1 MNLVLLNNRYQ
12 IVSTLARGGFGETY
26 IAIDTNM
33 PSQRRCVI
41 KKLQP
46 AIQSEGMPEWL
57 KERFQKEASI
67 LEELGEQ
74 NRQIPRLYGYFAQDN
89 DFYLVQEWIEGV
101 TLTQKQQQQGNLSS
115 SEVRTIL
122 VNLLPVLD
130 FIHTRRIIHRDVKPD
145 NIILRNSDNLPILID
160 FGVVKEAV
168 ATLLDPTGKSAYSIA
183 LGTPGYMASEQAA
196 GRPVYSSD
204 LYSLGL
210 TAIFLLTGKTPQ
222 YLETDSRTGEILWR
236 QEAADI
242 NPNLAMVIDR
252 AIRFHP
258 RDRFASAKEMLNA
271 LGEIAPDLSQQA
283 TIAVSHHHPRLNS
296 PAVKKPTT
304 FATVLIPP
312 SLEKK
317 TNTWLSILLIFA
329 VTIGAFALGY
339 MGFMTLLPKNR
350 DIEPSPSPEL
360 SPNPETVPSPTQD
373 FPPIQRPSPK
383 RIPIY
388 RPTPTPEVTPTPTP
402 EATPTPSP
410 EPSPEVTPPEEVI
423 PIPVPPPETEPS
435 PEPNPE
441 ASPIPSPSPAV
452 INPPANEDKIEP
464 IAPPVLEPSPTP
476 TGEG

>member
-46 AIQSEGMPEWL
+46 AIQNEGMPEWL
-57 KERFQKEASI
+57 KERFQKEASV

-74 NRQIPRLYGYFAQDN
+74 NRQIPRLYGYFAQNN

-101 TLTQKQQQQGNLSS
+101 TLTQKQQQEGNLSS
-115 SEVRTIL
+115 SAVRTIL

-130 FIHTRRIIHRDVKPD
+130 FIHSRRIIHRDVKPD

-236 QEAADI
+236 QEAGDV
-242 NPNLAMVIDR
+242 NPNLAMVIER
-252 AIRFHP
+252 SIRFHP

-271 LGEIAPDLSQQA
+271 LGEMTCNLSQQA
-283 TIAVSHHHPRLNS
+283 TIAVSPQSPRFQS
-296 PAVKKPTT
+296 PALKKPTSSETVVIEPSAVKK
-304 FATVLIPP
+304 
-312 SLEKK
+312 
-317 TNTWLSILLIFA
+317 TNPWPSILLIFA

-339 MGFMTLLPKNR
+339 LGFMALLPKNR
-350 DIEPSPSPEL
+350 EIKPPTSPEPSPSPEI
-360 SPNPETVPSPTQD
+360 VPPPAQD
-373 FPPIQRPSPK
+373 FPPLRRPSPK
-383 RIPIY
+383 PTPVY
-388 RPTPTPEVTPTPTP
+388 RPTPTPEATLIP

-410 EPSPEVTPPEEVI
+410 EPSPEATPPEEVI
-423 PIPVPPPETEPS
+423 PIPVPLPETDPS
-435 PEPNPE
+435 PEV
-441 ASPIPSPSPAV
+441 SPIPSPSPEA
-452 INPPANEDKIEP
+452 INPPINEDKIEP
-464 IAPPVLEPSPTP
+464 IAPPVLEPSPIP
-476 TGEG
+476 TGEGNN